1 MEVIQAKF
9 IIKIVNS
16 HIWGYL
22 IIVTDYH
29 KKHHQSLKI
38 INLSK
43 PALADDMNFISTN
56 YNMYHNRQSTWYMQP
71 IGVPVGLFYLNNKM
85 LIFIYAK
92 DNPDI

>member
-38 INLSK
+38 INL
-43 PALADDMNFISTN
+43 N
-56 YNMYHNRQSTWYMQP
+56 MQP
-71 IGVPVGLFYLNNKM
+71 TGVPVGLFYLNNKM